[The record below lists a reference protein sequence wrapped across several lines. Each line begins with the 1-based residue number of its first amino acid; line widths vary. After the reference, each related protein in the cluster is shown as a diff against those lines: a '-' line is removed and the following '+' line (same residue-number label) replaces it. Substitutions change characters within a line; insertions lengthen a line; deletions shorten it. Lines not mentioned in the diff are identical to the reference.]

1 MKLTLEALCEDAKF
15 RNDPSDSEVAPFPLC
30 ELSMT
35 VSTMD
40 FVSILLNKQKEKK
53 VCMLDSLALSLF
65 PFCRALWRG
74 TPDDLGLIRS

>member
-53 VCMLDSLALSLF
+53 LC
-65 PFCRALWRG
+65 
-74 TPDDLGLIRS
+74 